1 MYKKWTPEEVN
12 FLIYYWASKDLVFIA
27 KKLNRSHV
35 SIETKASRLKLGS
48 IRKNYVSVNQ
58 LVKKTGYGKKHLIR
72 LIKKLGF
79 KITNLPSRE
88 SVDKVRKQ
96 KKEYRKA
103 RKKCSKLKRGRE
115 IAFTE
120 EKAAE
125 IIEALKI
132 FLRERDQTG
141 SK

>member
-1 MYKKWTPEEVN
+1 
-12 FLIYYWASKDLVFIA
+12 
-27 KKLNRSHV
+27 
-35 SIETKASRLKLGS
+35 LK
-48 IRKNYVSVNQ
+48 NQ
-58 LVKKTGYGKKHLIR
+58 
-72 LIKKLGF
+72 
-79 KITNLPSRE
+79 
-88 SVDKVRKQ
+88 KQ